1 MKPKF
6 KKIVDAG
13 DVISTR
19 LFLSNEMMLDPRGN
33 SFKEMLS
40 YAETTLKDLYENH
53 NNSVFDMN
61 KQNWNEELLFSVK
74 NDLDSNFSRERL
86 AYYFELAKV
95 VLKDKADSLDAEEKR
110 AKTQIQTY
118 NNAPSED
125 NTTQST
131 VSNKDIYKGITIGG
145 AILTVAGLFIE
156 KTVVACAVCSLGIV
170 GAAVSGYL
178 LYNESKK

>member
-1 MKPKF
+1 MKAKF
-6 KKIVDAG
+6 KRVVDAG

-19 LFLSNEMMLDPRGN
+19 LFLANEMMLDPRGN

-40 YAETTLKDLYENH
+40 YAEATLNDLFEAH

-61 KQNWNEELLFSVK
+61 EQNWNEELLFSVK

-86 AYYFELAKV
+86 DYYYELAKV
-95 VLKDKADSLDAEEKR
+95 VLKDKANSLEEEEKR
-110 AKTQIQTY
+110 ARTQSQTIH
-118 NNAPSED
+118 NDSADD
-125 NTTQST
+125 NKAQST

-145 AILTVAGLFIE
+145 AVLTVAGLFIE
-156 KTVVACAVCSLGIV
+156 KTAVACAVSSLGII
-170 GAAVSGYL
+170 GAAVGGYL

>member
-61 KQNWNEELLFSVK
+61 KQNWNLYIQEI
-74 NDLDSNFSRERL
+74 
-86 AYYFELAKV
+86 
-95 VLKDKADSLDAEEKR
+95 KR
-110 AKTQIQTY
+110 
-118 NNAPSED
+118 
-125 NTTQST
+125 
-131 VSNKDIYKGITIGG
+131 
-145 AILTVAGLFIE
+145 
-156 KTVVACAVCSLGIV
+156 
-170 GAAVSGYL
+170 
-178 LYNESKK
+178 

>member
-95 VLKDKADSLDAEEKR
+95 VLKDKADSLDAEEKS

-170 GAAVSGYL
+170 GTAVGGYL